1 MNLLWQKS
9 YCIGQMLIVA
19 NVQYW
24 TNNVG
29 HNFKHLHWQI
39 LHQLYQLKKEEYW
52 CWDSNPGPL
61 EDRRR
66 LLQPPNLEYLID
78 DDEIRWLKITLKI
91 LIGDVSCRFLNR
103 YLAKGSCYRRLI
115 SAKKYLLR
123 QNKAS
128 PTPTTTPPPTG
139 NKMFRHFGFNWFGT
153 FSIEWNLD
161 N

>member
-66 LLQPPNLEYLID
+66 LLQPPKLEYLID
-78 DDEIRWLKITLKI
+78 DDEIRWLKITLKNFNRWRV
-91 LIGDVSCRFLNR
+91 LQVSQSLFG
-103 YLAKGSCYRRLI
+103 KG
-115 SAKKYLLR
+115 KLLSSTYFSE
-123 QNKAS
+123 KV
-128 PTPTTTPPPTG
+128 P